1 MVNPSMSDDIRAL
14 REAEAEI
21 IEEFSFFDDW
31 KDKYAYLI
39 DLGRKL
45 DALPDNERV
54 EANKVSGCQSQVWV
68 VARKEGGRLW
78 LRAASDA
85 SIVSGLIAL
94 LLRVYSG
101 RLPETIL
108 TCEPEFISR
117 IGLSEHLSPTRSN
130 GLFSMVRKIRSIAQ
144 AETISTAR

>member
-1 MVNPSMSDDIRAL
+1 MSDDMRAL

-45 DALPDNERV
+45 DVLPEHERV
-54 EANKVSGCQSQVWV
+54 DANKVSGCQSQVWM
-68 VARKEGGRLW
+68 VAAKEGGRMVFC
-78 LRAASDA
+78 AASDA
-85 SIVSGLIAL
+85 AIVSGLIAL

-108 TCEPEFISR
+108 ACEPEFIAR
-117 IGLSEHLSPTRSN
+117 IGLADHLSPTRSN
-130 GLFSMVRKIRSIAQ
+130 GLFSMVRKIRAM
-144 AETISTAR
+144 ALEEMASTSK